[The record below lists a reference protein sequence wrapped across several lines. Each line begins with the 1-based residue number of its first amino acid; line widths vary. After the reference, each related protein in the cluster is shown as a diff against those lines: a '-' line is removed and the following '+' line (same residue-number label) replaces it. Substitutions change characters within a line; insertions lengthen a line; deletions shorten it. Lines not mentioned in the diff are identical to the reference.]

1 MKKIK
6 KLFTLLF
13 MAALLLGITAYSPV
27 AVKVAKAANMPKKGT
42 CGPGLSY
49 TFDSTSGTLTIKGKG
64 TMYDYDAND
73 NKSPFSGHDDIR
85 TVYIEE
91 GVTSIGEWAFYDCFS
106 IKEVYFMGKEIKKIS
121 YAAFYGC
128 VGISTMEL
136 PENLTVIEKSAFE
149 HCIAW
154 KNFTLPK
161 SVTEIGKWAFDDT
174 GFYRDRSNWEDN
186 VLYIGTFLYTAK
198 YNEDYHNSNYMGKKP
213 YVSDVYTY
221 YKDMVTGNY
230 TVKEGTTVI
239 VGDAFYRTKL
249 TGITIPDSVKTI
261 GEDAFSNSGLES
273 ITIPKSV
280 TKIEKYTFGYCKSLK
295 EVTIQKGVKEIGEQA
310 FTNCESLEKITLP
323 TGLVMIDSEAFCKC
337 GLKSVTIP
345 KSVRGI
351 GYRAFYWNSSL
362 KSLTIKSGVRA
373 VGEEAFTECE
383 KLKSVTVPKSVTTIG
398 ARAFGVD
405 YDGGKIKGFKLRGY
419 KGSAAQKY
427 AKTYKVK
434 FVVISKK

>member
-1 MKKIK
+1 MKKTKI
-6 KLFTLLF
+6 LLSLLL
-13 MAALLLGITAYSPV
+13 MTAMLLGITVYLPADT
-27 AVKVAKAANMPKKGT
+27 KVVKAAKMSAKGT

-64 TMYDYDAND
+64 AMTNYDAN
-73 NKSPFSGHDDIR
+73 NNRSPFSGHDEIR
-85 TVYIEE
+85 TLYVEE

-106 IKEVYFMGKEIKKIS
+106 LKEVYFTGKDVERIS
-121 YAAFYGC
+121 DDAFYGC
-128 VGISTMEL
+128 VGISSMTL
-136 PENLTVIEKSAFE
+136 PENLSVIGRGAFE

-154 KNFTLPK
+154 KDVTLPK
-161 SVTEIGKWAFDDT
+161 SVTEIGEWAFDDT
-174 GFYRDRSNWEDN
+174 GYYRDRNNWEN
-186 VLYIGTFLYTAK
+186 NALYIGTLLYSAK
-198 YNEDYHNSNYMGKKP
+198 YNEDYHNSNYMGQKP

-221 YKDMVTGNY
+221 YKDKVTGNY
-230 TVKEGTTVI
+230 TVKEGTTMI
-239 VGDAFYRTKL
+239 AARAFKDCYNL

-261 GEDAFSNSGLES
+261 GEDAFSYTGLES

-295 EVTIQKGVKEIGEQA
+295 KVTLQKGVKEIGDQA
-310 FTNCESLEKITLP
+310 FTNCESLEKIALP
-323 TGLVMIDSEAFCKC
+323 TGLVMIDDNAFNKC

-351 GYRAFYWNSSL
+351 GYRAFYESSL

-373 VGEEAFTECE
+373 VGEEAFAECQ
-383 KLKSVTVPKSVTTIG
+383 KLKSVIVPKSVTTIG

-405 YDGGKIKGFKLRGY
+405 YDGGRIKGFKLRGY

-427 AKTYKVK
+427 AKTSKVK